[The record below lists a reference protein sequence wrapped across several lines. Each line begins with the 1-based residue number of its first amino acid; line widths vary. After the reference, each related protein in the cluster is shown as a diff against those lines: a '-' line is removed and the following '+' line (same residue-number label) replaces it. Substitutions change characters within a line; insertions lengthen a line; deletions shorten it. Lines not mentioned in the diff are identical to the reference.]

1 MNKCLVVVLLLAA
14 FALGVCSATLAAVTT
29 TWPQP
34 FSLYAGHDAKWTVE
48 VAKPGQITIDA
59 TWTGCNLY
67 VLLIDPSGKTVN
79 LPLALKSSP
88 ANVTYSATAADVQ
101 KGKLWTVAIG
111 TPPAGAPSQKPVAQ
125 GSVVVKVP
133 VSLTAQAPILSK
145 PSVIAGVHD
154 IIRPPAIQSV
164 TPPTGSPNDTVVIKG
179 TDIPADKTKAE
190 VWFMLKA
197 NNPAQGTI
205 LTASKS
211 GSVITYNVRV
221 PGNDYVYSPYSG
233 PLYVNVKGVGKTN
246 NLTFA
251 FVPCRPPTI
260 TSHLPQYGMPGVRT
274 TFKGTSF
281 RPTDQVRFVTSQGDV
296 PSPDTDF
303 VSATQISAVVP
314 PNLPLD
320 LKTIKV
326 YVRYDCKGHWL
337 IGPQYIYPLDPS
349 AANPKPK

>member
-1 MNKCLVVVLLLAA
+1 MHRFAVLILLFIVA
-14 FALGVCSATLAAVTT
+14 FCGVANSAVTT
-29 TWPQP
+29 AWPQT
-34 FSLYAGHDAKWTVE
+34 FSLYAGHDARWTVE

-88 ANVTYSATAADVQ
+88 AKVTYSATAADVE

-111 TPPAGAPSQKPVAQ
+111 TPPAGSPGQKPVAQ
-125 GSVVVKVP
+125 GSVSVKVP
-133 VSLTAQAPILSK
+133 VSIITQAPILSK
-145 PSVIAGVHD
+145 PTVVPNIAKL
-154 IIRPPAIQSV
+154 PAIQSV
-164 TPPTGSPNDTVVIKG
+164 TPATGSPNDIVVIKG
-179 TDIPADKTKAE
+179 TEIPEDKTKAE

-197 NNPAQGTI
+197 NTPAQGTI
-205 LTASKS
+205 VSAGKS

-251 FVPCRPPTI
+251 FVPCKPPTI
-260 TSHLPQYGMPGVRT
+260 TSHLPQYGVPGVRT
-274 TFKGTSF
+274 TFKGTNF
-281 RPTDQVRFVTSQGDV
+281 RPTDRVRFVTSQGDM
-296 PSPDTDF
+296 PSPDTDYT
-303 VSATQISAVVP
+303 SATQISAIVP

-320 LKTIKV
+320 MKSIKV
-326 YVRYDCKGHWL
+326 YVSYDCKGHWL
-337 IGPQYIYPLDPS
+337 IGPHYTYPLDPS
-349 AANPKPK
+349 AVGPKPK